1 MQMSLRLAGL
11 AFLASASLIAVSGA
25 PAFAS
30 EPAPP
35 VIEAVEGYPPVPEEA
50 DDLEIET
57 EWRMFANAGF
67 EILEFKD
74 VESERDNVFRNLLAP
89 DYRGRKGEDAP
100 ADAKFDFLLKNVTG
114 GKYND
119 VVVSSQMPGDCD
131 ERGCMTI
138 VFRMKEDKSGWDVVG
153 RFQAMEVGYRWLG
166 NGASEFAAIGDDV
179 SPSVVYRWDGNGY
192 AEVR

>member
-1 MQMSLRLAGL
+1 MSLRLAGL
-11 AFLASASLIAVSGA
+11 AFLASASLMAASGPSAIAA
-25 PAFAS
+25 

-35 VIEAVEGYPPVPEEA
+35 VIGAVEGYPPVPEES

-74 VESERDNVFRNLLAP
+74 HGAERDNVFGNLLAP
-89 DYRGRKGEDAP
+89 DYKARKGEDAP
-100 ADAKFDFLLKNVTG
+100 TDARFEFVLKNVTG

-153 RFQAMEVGYRWLG
+153 RFQAMQVGYRWLRDG
-166 NGASEFAAIGDDV
+166 VSEFAAIGDDV

-192 AEVR
+192 TEVQ